1 MSDIDTLAAHLQTEL
16 AEARK
21 SLGLP
26 DIELSSPQGM
36 LAEAARLAEL
46 VNGRMREIEDQLGKL
61 ETTRAAARSYLIS
74 DGPT

>member
-1 MSDIDTLAAHLQTEL
+1 MSDVDTLAARLQTEL
-16 AEARK
+16 AEARR

-26 DIELSSPQGM
+26 DIELSSTQGM
-36 LAEAARLAEL
+36 LAEAARIADL
-46 VNGRMREIEDQLGKL
+46 VNGRMREIEGQLGKL